1 LARLFLIDGMSQIY
15 RAYFAIRN
23 LSNDQGVA
31 TNAVFGFANML
42 RKILEE
48 EKPEYLA
55 VAFDLGGA
63 TIRHEEF
70 KEYKATRPRMPEDLV
85 EQLPLIRE
93 LCAAFS
99 IPVISLPRYEA
110 DDVISTM
117 TRKALEKDLEVVI
130 VSVDK
135 DLYQLISPRVTLLDT
150 RAMAMSVV
158 DIEGVKKKWG
168 VEPGQIVD
176 LLSLIG
182 DSSDNIPGA
191 PGIGEK
197 GAKTLISEYG
207 SLDNLLD
214 NCQEIKRK
222 SYRESLQNNRELIL
236 RSRELIKLYS
246 ELPLEIDFEELAL
259 SPPNNEKI
267 RELFTAWGFTR
278 MVKDYLPPPET
289 SQEISIYR
297 IRKEGD
303 LAKLSKRLNKKVV
316 GFSSWIDEAGELQ
329 GIAIGISSREA
340 WFIGRAVLNDY
351 LESVAEVFSS
361 LSGIAV
367 HDFKPFLMAGRKAGF
382 SFQDLDI
389 SDTMMMAYLVNA
401 EGRDFSLGQVSMF
414 YLNHRIDSQ
423 GQQYSLIPDVGEDT
437 LCEEAVVVL
446 RLKEILS
453 PLIDKKGMTGLLRD
467 IELPLVPV
475 LAEMEQKGVGVDARL
490 LAEMS
495 SEIGLEADRISRR
508 IYFLAGEEFNL
519 NSPKQLSSV
528 LFEKLELPAPKKM
541 GKAGYRSTGV
551 GVLESLSGE
560 HEIARLILDY
570 RELSKLKSTYLDAL
584 PKLINSRTGR
594 IHTSYN
600 QMVTSTGRLSS
611 SNPNLQNIPIRS
623 ELGRRVRKAFIPAP
637 GFKILA
643 ADYSQ
648 IELRIMAH
656 LSRDA
661 VLVEAFKLGQDIHQ
675 RTADEVFGTDSGIDS
690 RELRRRAKVI
700 NFGVIYGQS
709 AFTLAK
715 SLDITRAEA
724 QQFINEYFERYSGVR
739 EWTESVLVEAREK
752 GFVSTVFGRIRPI
765 PDINSKNH
773 NLREFA
779 GRTAVNAPI
788 QGTAADLI
796 KMAMITINR
805 KIKEKQMKSNL
816 IIQVHDEL
824 VFEVLDAEV
833 ESLSSLVKSE
843 MENVVELGVPLKVSM
858 AVGESW
864 YDAK

>member
-1 LARLFLIDGMSQIY
+1 MSQIY
-15 RAYFAIRN
+15 RAYYAIRN

-31 TNAVFGFANML
+31 TNAVYGFALML

-48 EKPEYLA
+48 EKPEYIA
-55 VAFDLGGA
+55 VAFDLGGP

-70 KEYKATRPRMPEDLV
+70 EEYKATRPRMPEDLV

-93 LCAAFS
+93 LCGAFH

-110 DDVISTM
+110 DDVISTL
-117 TRKALEKDLEVVI
+117 TARAIEKDLEVVI

-135 DLYQLISPRVTLLDT
+135 DLYQLISPRVSLLDT
-150 RAMAMSVV
+150 RAMAMTVV
-158 DIEGVKKKWG
+158 DAEGVKEKWG
-168 VEPGQIVD
+168 VEPCQIVD
-176 LLSLIG
+176 VLSLIG

-197 GAKTLISEYG
+197 GAKALISEYG

-214 NCQEIKRK
+214 HFQEIKRK
-222 SYRESLQNNRELIL
+222 SYRESLQNNREVIL
-236 RSRELIKLYS
+236 KSRELIKLYS
-246 ELPLEIDFEELAL
+246 DLPLEFSFEDLAL
-259 SPPNNEKI
+259 TPPDNEKI
-267 RELFTAWGFTR
+267 RDLFSAWGFTS
-278 MVKDYLPPPET
+278 MVKDFLLPPE
-289 SQEISIYR
+289 SSREISVYK

-303 LAKLSKRLNKKVV
+303 LARLSKRLNNKIV
-316 GFSSWIDEAGELQ
+316 GISSWINEDGELQ
-329 GIAIGISSREA
+329 GISIGMSSREC
-340 WFIGRAVLNDY
+340 WFIGRSFLDDHGGAVGRM
-351 LESVAEVFSS
+351 FSS
-361 LSGIAV
+361 LSGFAV
-367 HDFKPFLMAGRKAGF
+367 HDFKHFLMAGRQAGF
-382 SFQDLDI
+382 SFQGLDI

-401 EGRDFSLGQVSMF
+401 EGKDFSLEKLSWI

-437 LCEEAVVVL
+437 LCEEAVIVL
-446 RLKEILS
+446 RLKEKLS
-453 PLIDKKGMTGLLRD
+453 PLIKEKGMAGLLRD
-467 IELPLVPV
+467 VELPLIPV
-475 LAEMEQKGVGVDARL
+475 LAEMEQMGVGVDSRL

-495 SEIGLEADRISRR
+495 SEIGLEADRITRR

-528 LFEKLELPAPKKM
+528 LFEKLELPAPRKA

-551 GVLESLSGE
+551 EVLESLSGE

-584 PKLINSRTGR
+584 PKLINPRTGR

-623 ELGRRVRKAFIPAP
+623 ELGRRIRKAFIPAP
-637 GFKILA
+637 GFRILA

-656 LSRDA
+656 LSKDP
-661 VLVEAFKLGQDIHQ
+661 VLVEAFNLGQDIHR
-675 RTADEVFGTDSGIDS
+675 RTAEEVFGTDSGIDE

-709 AFTLAK
+709 AFSLAK
-715 SLDITRAEA
+715 SLNITRVEA
-724 QQFINEYFERYSGVR
+724 QQFINEYFERYSGVSK
-739 EWTESVLVEAREK
+739 WTETVLREAREK
-752 GFVSTVFGRIRPI
+752 GFVSTVFGRVRPI

-796 KMAMITINR
+796 KMAMISIDL
-805 KIKEKQMKSNL
+805 KIKEKQMKSRL

-824 VFEVLDAEV
+824 VFEAFESELDTLA
-833 ESLSSLVKSE
+833 SLVKTE
-843 MENVVELGVPLKVSM
+843 MENVVELGVPLKVSI
-858 AVGESW
+858 AVGKSW